1 MIYGV
6 QFFEPPDETSSSTTP
21 IPPVDLLQ
29 YADGH
34 LAEVSSM
41 I

>member
-21 IPPVDLLQ
+21 IPPVDLPTICRWTPGGQ
-29 YADGH
+29 FQ
-34 LAEVSSM
+34 V
-41 I
+41 